1 MFQVTRFFDW
11 NESKI
16 FDLFSKSTVKWSL
29 SKIKEILIDA
39 AAQICR
45 GKKMLLRLWQYTT
58 GNLKDEVQPQ
68 TFWKIFVYNFW
79 LL

>member
-1 MFQVTRFFDW
+1 MKIRVNKWKYFIYDKPNLNTKQRKKFCSMFQVTKFFDL

-45 GKKMLLRLWQYTT
+45 GKKMLLRL
-58 GNLKDEVQPQ
+58 
-68 TFWKIFVYNFW
+68 
-79 LL
+79 